1 VATLTFTP
9 LEELDRLR
17 RRLAEA
23 ERWADT
29 PVRDVAVRFLREQ
42 LTTFARELRSP
53 EFVRALQLY
62 TGRMWPGHLDW
73 HSR

>member
-1 VATLTFTP
+1 MALTP

-17 RRLAEA
+17 RRLDEA

-53 EFVRALQLY
+53 EFLRALQAYAGL
-62 TGRMWPGHLDW
+62 TRPPF
-73 HSR
+73 SK